1 MCGIWMSGIAE
12 LTTSLQ
18 LMAIALCAATA
29 AQVSNGLG
37 RTVGATSD
45 SETRNFYLVRAI
57 ALVIA
62 LAT

>member
-1 MCGIWMSGIAE
+1 MSGIAG

-29 AQVSNGLG
+29 TQVSNGLG
-37 RTVGATSD
+37 RTAPTPSV
-45 SETRNFYLVRAI
+45 SETRNFYLVRTI
-57 ALVIA
+57 ALAIA